1 VISSSVF
8 DLIHPS
14 SKNDFNDLFKK
25 GLAGQSK
32 GEINLAAVDRVI
44 PVYISLTSL
53 YPTLPTVGMIVTD
66 LSEKKEH
73 ENILEERNVELK
85 KVNKELR
92 RGEERY
98 HRMVKEV
105 KDYAIIFLSTDGIVM
120 NWNDGAQK
128 IKGYSAEEIIGKH
141 FRIFYSEDDRQNGL
155 PEKLL
160 ETAKEKGKANHEG
173 WRIRKD
179 GSMLWGSTVITALH
193 GDNNE
198 IIGFS
203 KVTKDLTDKKMAE
216 DQIRNFNE
224 ELKRK
229 NEELEKMNTEL
240 QSFAY
245 ISSHDLQ
252 EPLRKIQTFATRIL
266 EKEQDNLSAH
276 GKDHFRRMQSAAARM
291 QKLIEDLLAYSRTN
305 TSERVFQ
312 LTNLN
317 IIIEEVKEDLKENI
331 QEKNAVIE
339 TEDLG
344 ELRVI
349 PFQFHQLIYNI
360 IGNSLKYAREGHPP
374 RIRIK
379 GEVANG
385 IKFNGQKI
393 SPKNKYFH
401 LTISDNGI
409 GFEQQYNEK
418 IFEVFQRLHGK
429 TEYSGTGVGLAI
441 AKKIV
446 ENHNGVINASGET
459 NKGATFDIYLPAN

>member
-1 VISSSVF
+1 MADRTTEELLAEIDALKNRLTDAEQLIEAIKAGEVDAFAFTKSDRMEIFTLESGDYAYRILVENFREGALNLSEEGLIVYTNTYFHELLGLPYDKVISSSVF

-105 KDYAIIFLSTDGIVM
+105 KDYAIIFLSNDGIVM

-276 GKDHFRRMQSAAARM
+276 GK
-291 QKLIEDLLAYSRTN
+291 
-305 TSERVFQ
+305 
-312 LTNLN
+312 
-317 IIIEEVKEDLKENI
+317 
-331 QEKNAVIE
+331 
-339 TEDLG
+339 
-344 ELRVI
+344 
-349 PFQFHQLIYNI
+349 
-360 IGNSLKYAREGHPP
+360 
-374 RIRIK
+374 
-379 GEVANG
+379 
-385 IKFNGQKI
+385 
-393 SPKNKYFH
+393 
-401 LTISDNGI
+401 
-409 GFEQQYNEK
+409 
-418 IFEVFQRLHGK
+418 
-429 TEYSGTGVGLAI
+429 
-441 AKKIV
+441 
-446 ENHNGVINASGET
+446 
-459 NKGATFDIYLPAN
+459 